1 MGVTLTDNAKEYMR
15 RVSNGQYVTLG
26 IKGGGCSGFKYIWG
40 LSEKATHEQIQW
52 SKPIDDIL
60 LLDPIAEMYVLGA
73 EIDYVEEL
81 GSSSLRVV
89 TPTATSSCGCGES
102 FNAG

>member
-40 LSEKATHEQIQW
+40 L
-52 SKPIDDIL
+52 
-60 LLDPIAEMYVLGA
+60 
-73 EIDYVEEL
+73 
-81 GSSSLRVV
+81 
-89 TPTATSSCGCGES
+89 
-102 FNAG
+102 